1 MAFLVVAP
9 LSALLLMSGGPHLGA
24 SLIQLVN
31 EPDGSMLGIRFDGG
45 IDHALSDTSAK
56 EDEGVSSADPNQTEH
71 ESAADV
77 VRVVKN
83 VPPSSDAQFLVQVFA
98 EPSTSA
104 PIAYTLGWS
113 IAAVVLLGMAAMIA
127 RGQPGDE
134 GKPSQ
139 FSIHVAEF
147 LGTFMLVFSVGCNV
161 LVGD

>member
-9 LSALLLMSGGPHLGA
+9 LSALLLMSGGPHLGASLTQLVNGGPHLGA

-71 ESAADV
+71 ESAANV

-113 IAAVVLLGMAAMIA
+113 
-127 RGQPGDE
+127 
-134 GKPSQ
+134 
-139 FSIHVAEF
+139 
-147 LGTFMLVFSVGCNV
+147 
-161 LVGD
+161 